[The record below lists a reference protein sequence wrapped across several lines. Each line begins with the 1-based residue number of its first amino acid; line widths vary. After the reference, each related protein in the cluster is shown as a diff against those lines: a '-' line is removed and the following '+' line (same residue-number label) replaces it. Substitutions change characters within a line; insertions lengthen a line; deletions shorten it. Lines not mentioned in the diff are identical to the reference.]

1 MRAVSRVSRRRPNVP
16 VSGWLAAGSAAAV
29 LLLPTPYILEGP
41 GPAIDVLG
49 EHGGRPVM
57 SVEGGAEHP
66 GEGRL
71 DMTTMLVSGP
81 PGGTTT
87 AAEALAALA
96 DPTTDAVP
104 RDLVHPTGVSAEEV
118 GRANEAAMTSSQD
131 VATVAA
137 LRSLGRD
144 VPGQLTVQAF
154 TPDSPAAGALR
165 EGDAVLRAGGEP
177 VRSVDDVRTAVEAAA
192 PDPVTLTVRR
202 EGREQ
207 DIEVPVAAAPAG
219 SERAWQIGV
228 LMDERFEV
236 PVEVD
241 FALEDVGGP
250 SAGTVF
256 ALAVIE
262 RLTPGALTGG
272 AHVAVTVPVTADGRV
287 GAIGGI
293 AQKVRGAA
301 DAGAT
306 AFLAP
311 AENCA
316 ELAGRV
322 PEGIDVY
329 AVDTLD
335 TARRA
340 LEELGRGQTPD
351 GVPPCG

>member
-1 MRAVSRVSRRRPNVP
+1 MRAVPRVSQRRTSVP
-16 VSGWLAAGSAAAV
+16 VSGWLAAGSAAAA
-29 LLLPTPYILEGP
+29 LLLPTPYLLEGP

-49 EHGGRPVM
+49 EHDGRPM
-57 SVEGGAEHP
+57 ISVEGGAEDS

-71 DMTTMLVSGP
+71 DMTTVLVSGP

-87 AAEALAALA
+87 ATELVAALV

-104 RDLVHPTGVSAEEV
+104 RELVHPTGVSAEEV
-118 GRANEAAMTSSQD
+118 GRANEAAMTGSQD

-144 VPGQLTVQAF
+144 VPGELTVQGL
-154 TPDSPAAGALR
+154 TPDSPAAGVLR
-165 EGDAVLRAGGEP
+165 EGDVVLRAGGEP
-177 VRSVDDVRTAVEAAA
+177 VQDVEDVRSAVEAAA
-192 PDPVTLTVRR
+192 PGPVTVTVRR
-202 EGREQ
+202 DGAET
-207 DIEVPVAAAPAG
+207 DVAVPVAPAPPG
-219 SERAWQIGV
+219 SERPWQIGV

-236 PVEVD
+236 PVDVE

-256 ALAVIE
+256 ALAVVE

-272 AHVAVTVPVTADGRV
+272 AHVAVTGTITADGEV
-287 GAIGGI
+287 GPIGGI
-293 AQKVRGAA
+293 PQKVRGAA

-340 LEELGRGQTPD
+340 LEALGRGQTPD
-351 GVPPCG
+351 GVMPCG